1 MAAGAA
7 LTIGLA
13 ASLGAC
19 GSSSSSKSPAA
30 KPPHATT
37 AASAPSGG
45 ASVTTGPVRASFQ
58 GAGHN
63 PVAKKAWAY
72 SVHVTDAGG
81 HPLSGTVKIQF
92 AYGGQV
98 VGTDHPPVHP
108 VKDGSWHD
116 NLTFPAESV
125 GYPLT
130 LQAVVHTK
138 AGSVTLSWPI
148 TVHK

>member
-1 MAAGAA
+1 LAAGAA
-7 LTIGLA
+7 LIGLA

-19 GSSSSSKSPAA
+19 GSSSSSGSPATTTPA
-30 KPPHATT
+30 KTSTT
-37 AASAPSGG
+37 VDGSGG
-45 ASVTTGPVRASFQ
+45 AAVSTGAVHASFQ

-63 PVAKKAWAY
+63 PAVKQSWPY
-72 SVHVTDAGG
+72 SVHVTDASG

-92 AYGGQV
+92 SFGGQV

-108 VKDGSWHD
+108 VKHGSWHD
-116 NLTFPAESV
+116 TLTFPAESV
-125 GYPLT
+125 GYPLI
-130 LQAVVHTK
+130 LQAVVHTG